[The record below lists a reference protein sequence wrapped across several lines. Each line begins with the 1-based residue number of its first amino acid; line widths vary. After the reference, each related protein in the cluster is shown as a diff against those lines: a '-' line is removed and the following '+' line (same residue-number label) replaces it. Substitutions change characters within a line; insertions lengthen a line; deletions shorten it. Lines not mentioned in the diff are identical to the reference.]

1 MSLLNS
7 YNKNIKIV
15 YNGVY
20 HGPTGPEFLLNG
32 TIPEVNAY
40 VLEQLNTN
48 QVKSYIGAIQKL
60 KAENTEHLWSG
71 YISHRNF
78 YDYYKEFY
86 GLDNVIT
93 ADQIVA
99 DGTTYLYPIEV
110 CFTLDYFGETYK
122 LKIGDVEYT
131 HNFLD
136 TIDKKVLLGLRL
148 GYVKI
153 VLNYIHDPLENTFNI
168 KRIEDIFNKF
178 GIPSDSIIVIGGNS
192 LDSYYEEYPDNK
204 VKITN
209 GYVVLDQ
216 LADKFYQYP
225 QVGSLGYK
233 SDYVKVEDLD
243 KNYIRSKRFI
253 CLNRNMHR
261 AHRWLSPYIAAKYNL
276 LNNSIFSFVDIHDF
290 DRNKIRNTIQNFINY
305 EGDDLED
312 IADIIAK
319 NVPKEIDTFH
329 LPQGQKNGFQLN
341 NNNKN
346 FYAETYINIVSETS
360 FNKGGGQYPFI
371 TEKTFHHP
379 IINLQPFVV
388 IGNPFL
394 LQTLRDLGFK
404 TFNPII
410 NEDYDKCLDYR
421 QRFKLI
427 EKEIAKLAKMPIK
440 ELHDLY
446 YQLTDITIHNQ
457 DHAKTFNDFNPF
469 EKAFEDIRS
478 WYLK

>member
-7 YNKNIKIV
+7 YNKNIKLV
-15 YNGVY
+15 YNDVY
-20 HGPTGPEFLLNG
+20 HGSEGPEFLLNG

-40 VLEQLNTN
+40 VLEQLNSN
-48 QVKSYIGAIQKL
+48 QVKSYTEAIQKL

-78 YDYYKEFY
+78 YDYHKEFY

-110 CFTLDYFGETYK
+110 CFTLDYFDETYK
-122 LKIGDVEYT
+122 LKIGGVEYT
-131 HNFLD
+131 HTFLD

-148 GYVKI
+148 GHVKI

-192 LDSYYEEYPDNK
+192 LDHYYKEFPNNK
-204 VKITN
+204 IKITN

-216 LADKFYQYP
+216 LADKFYEYP
-225 QVGSLGYK
+225 RVGSLGYK

-261 AHRWLSPYIAAKYNL
+261 KHRWLSAYLAAKYNL
-276 LNNSIFSFVDIHDF
+276 MNNSIFSFVVSHGARRENIKG
-290 DRNKIRNTIQNFINY
+290 NLEEIVGNP
-305 EGDDLED
+305 DDLD
-312 IADIIAK
+312 DIIDIII
-319 NVPKEIDTFH
+319 NNIPKEIDTAH
-329 LPQGQKNGFQLN
+329 LPINEKNGFQLN
-341 NNNKN
+341 NNNKQ
-346 FYAETYINIVSETS
+346 FYAESYINIVNETS
-360 FNKGGGQYPFI
+360 FGSAGGVYPFI

-379 IINLQPFVV
+379 IINLQPFIV

-410 NEDYDKCLDYR
+410 NEDYDVCTDHK
-421 QRFKLI
+421 QRFALI
-427 EKEIAKLAKMPIK
+427 EKEISKSATMPIK
-440 ELHDLY
+440 QLHDLY
-446 YQLTDITIHNQ
+446 YQLVDITIHNQ
-457 DHAKTFNDFNPF
+457 DHAKTFNDYNPF
-469 EKAFEDIRS
+469 EKAFNDIRS